1 MVDPR
6 TPAAGKPV
14 RAPRG
19 PALSCKGWP
28 QEAALRMLMN
38 SLDPAVAEHPEELI
52 VSGGIGKLARDW
64 PAFHAIVKSLQAL
77 EGDETFCIRSRDPWP
92 VWKMQPRFP
101 RALCVNSIVS
111 DTPP

>member
-1 MVDPR
+1 MAESR
-6 TPAAGKPV
+6 AQTAASYKPV

-64 PAFHAIVKSLQAL
+64 QAFHAIVKSLK
-77 EGDETFCIRSRDPWP
+77 CNP
-92 VWKMQPRFP
+92 VSLACF
-101 RALCVNSIVS
+101 V
-111 DTPP
+111 

>member
-1 MVDPR
+1 MRQELSRIGALCALISSRGPMVEPR
-6 TPAAGKPV
+6 TLAADKPV

-52 VSGGIGKLARDW
+52 VSAAVGTLPRDW
-64 PAFHAIVKSLQAL
+64 QAVDALVKSLQT
-77 EGDETFCIRSRDPWP
+77 DEEDEPLLLPSGAP
-92 VWKMQPRFP
+92 
-101 RALCVNSIVS
+101 
-111 DTPP
+111 

>member
-1 MVDPR
+1 MRKELSRIGALCALISSRGPMVEPR
-6 TPAAGKPV
+6 TLAADKPI

-38 SLDPAVAEHPEELI
+38 SLDPAVAEHPEQLV

-64 PAFHAIVKSLQAL
+64 QAFHSIVKSLHTVEQ
-77 EGDETFCIRSRDPWP
+77 DETLLLP
-92 VWKMQPRFP
+92 
-101 RALCVNSIVS
+101 
-111 DTPP
+111 